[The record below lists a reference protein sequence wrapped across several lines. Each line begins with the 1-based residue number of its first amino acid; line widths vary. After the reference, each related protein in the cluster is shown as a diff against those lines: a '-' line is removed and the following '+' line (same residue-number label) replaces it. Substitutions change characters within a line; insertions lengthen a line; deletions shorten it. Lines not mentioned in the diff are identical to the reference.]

1 MRLEEFSFR
10 NRKGKEKII
19 MLTAYDYQIAKIVD
33 EGAIDI
39 ILVGDSLGNVVQ
51 GCANTRGVTMED
63 MLYHTRAVARGVKR
77 TPIIADMPFKSDS
90 TIADALKNA
99 KSLLK
104 AGAQGVKI
112 EGNKTKVIKALI
124 GKGIL
129 VMAHIGLLPQTA
141 STYRVMGKT
150 PDEAQK
156 ILWDAEQ
163 LDKLGVFAMVLESM
177 PEGLAKRITQAV
189 RTPTIGIG
197 AGKHCDGQVLVIN
210 DMLGLDP
217 SFSPKYVKRYADLYQ
232 IIMKSVEDFKQEV
245 RAGEYPDHEHSY
257 R

>member
-1 MRLEEFSFR
+1 MRLDEFR

-19 MLTAYDYQIAKIVD
+19 MLTGYDYQIAKILD
-33 EGAIDI
+33 ESEIDV

-51 GCANTRGVTMED
+51 GLANTRGVTMED
-63 MLYHTRAVARGVKR
+63 MLYHTRAVARGVKT

-90 TIADALKNA
+90 TVADTLRNA
-99 KSLLK
+99 KNFLK
-104 AGAQGVKI
+104 AGAHGVKI
-112 EGNKTKVIKALI
+112 EGKKTKVIKALI
-124 GKGIL
+124 SKGIP

-141 STYRVMGKT
+141 PVYRVMGKT
-150 PDEAQK
+150 IDEAERIIQ
-156 ILWDAEQ
+156 DAKQ

-177 PEGLAKRITQAV
+177 PESLAKRITDAI

-217 SFSPKYVKRYADLYQ
+217 SFSPKYVKRYADLNQ
-232 IIMKSVEDFKQEV
+232 TIKKAVEDFKQEV
-245 RAGEYPDHEHSY
+245 RAGKYPDQEHSY